1 MSLSPQV
8 DRTAGDK
15 DESISTP
22 PEHNYVVISKA
33 PVASTADEPT
43 TKMDE
48 AKPDMMDESVTV
60 AKDDSSAS
68 EALVAQADQAPT
80 TGSDEVHRHDDVD
93 MTEAHSAKPEDIEM
107 TNSDPT
113 DTTAPAGID
122 NTSSQTDAMDTSVPE
137 SPLEQ
142 SAQLP
147 VKVELGTM
155 PPSDAIEGMSL
166 EKSDAAMDI
175 DTQTVQQDAM
185 DDVQTGGSPV
195 IAPTST
201 VGTKGEDQDM
211 RDAPQEKPALGSGR
225 QVPSFGNTAP
235 TGTPT
240 TSQASTGFT
249 FTPLKSTGISSLFA
263 PAPSASPLFSSNG
276 TSYTASAFLFAGAS
290 SSGFASQPAKSAN
303 FNIAKYRNTAKELV
317 QVHPELHTDL
327 KSILPEIIREQD
339 TNKID
344 GRIRAYI
351 RDATSAAE
359 LADNI
364 QSALQMD
371 KKDRFI
377 TETQYNTLKDY
388 TVNAEKARK
397 EAERQEVD
405 MQGSG
410 KQNGGKTTESV
421 SKTMSFPGRS
431 TGTSENFPTWS
442 TKEEDAAKGPSMT
455 DLLIKAKMNVL
466 NKKDA
471 VSAMFASMFDISL
484 TSPSDTEIIINY
496 LASHLLFGAALA
508 DDPLRFLSGQR
519 SLRSIS
525 GKHSPSSRT
534 LSTILN
540 GRAQSS
546 LFGSARKRF
555 KLKTS
560 STTRR
565 SPFTC
570 PLSDDKGLSKP
581 SSGAFRKPTCT
592 SCRQSIQVGA

>member
-1 MSLSPQV
+1 
-8 DRTAGDK
+8 
-15 DESISTP
+15 
-22 PEHNYVVISKA
+22 
-33 PVASTADEPT
+33 
-43 TKMDE
+43 
-48 AKPDMMDESVTV
+48 
-60 AKDDSSAS
+60 
-68 EALVAQADQAPT
+68 
-80 TGSDEVHRHDDVD
+80 
-93 MTEAHSAKPEDIEM
+93 
-107 TNSDPT
+107 
-113 DTTAPAGID
+113 
-122 NTSSQTDAMDTSVPE
+122 
-137 SPLEQ
+137 
-142 SAQLP
+142 
-147 VKVELGTM
+147 
-155 PPSDAIEGMSL
+155 
-166 EKSDAAMDI
+166 
-175 DTQTVQQDAM
+175 
-185 DDVQTGGSPV
+185 
-195 IAPTST
+195 
-201 VGTKGEDQDM
+201 M

-276 TSYTASAFLFAGAS
+276 TSYTASTFLFAGAS